1 MYLLGHLGIGL
12 GLAWLLSTKTRQPVD
27 YRLVL
32 LGAILPD
39 LIDKPLGFLL
49 GLEARLWAH
58 TLLFLG
64 IIVAVSAIP
73 RARGLVYLAFGVAT
87 HLLLDLIWEQPW
99 IALWPAMGT
108 AFPPGTLDV
117 LALLAVLWTNP
128 VVLAGEF
135 VGTGILIAFA
145 RSQGITTWR
154 ALVQFLRNG
163 TPSPS
168 PSV

>member
-1 MYLLGHLGIGL
+1 
-12 GLAWLLSTKTRQPVD
+12 
-27 YRLVL
+27 
-32 LGAILPD
+32 
-39 LIDKPLGFLL
+39 
-49 GLEARLWAH
+49 
-58 TLLFLG
+58 
-64 IIVAVSAIP
+64 
-73 RARGLVYLAFGVAT
+73 RGLVYLGFGIAT

-99 IALWPAMGT
+99 IALWPVMGT

-117 LALLAVLWTNP
+117 IALLAVLWTNP
-128 VVLAGEF
+128 VVLAGEL

-168 PSV
+168 SSV